1 MIHLSG
7 EVRVWALGPVWRRIG
22 GGDSAKQE
30 PREEVARPAQPLGHA
45 PSSKL
50 KPHALD
56 ASTWPGGGPGTDQT
70 PLLPPR
76 FAIPVPAPA
85 ESCGAPSSRY
95 LLALLVTGG
104 QPPAVSRQAG
114 GPSSAMN
121 SGCSLT
127 NEVTSAP
134 SLAIIAAS
142 GWPTTSLRLK
152 MHACTPATP
161 SRLSDT
167 NNPRTQRQPV
177 DVGEQHY
184 CAPLQRGSIRWRCFS
199 PLPIASPV
207 GSVGSGLKHVYELCF
222 SSQSPASNSTTT
234 TSPPISQMHYPV
246 RTPLRQLRAGEF
258 YLDLVQSRPRS
269 P

>member
-1 MIHLSG
+1 M
-7 EVRVWALGPVWRRIG
+7 GPWTCLAPYWR
-22 GGDSAKQE
+22 GDSAKQE

-104 QPPAVSRQAG
+104 QPPAVARQAG

-127 NEVTSAP
+127 NEESLRRHLVYLTPTIRERSASRSTSA
-134 SLAIIAAS
+134 SS
-142 GWPTTSLRLK
+142 TTAHRCRGVRFVGAVSLRCL
-152 MHACTPATP
+152 
-161 SRLSDT
+161 L
-167 NNPRTQRQPV
+167 PV
-177 DVGEQHY
+177 QWD
-184 CAPLQRGSIRWRCFS
+184 
-199 PLPIASPV
+199 
-207 GSVGSGLKHVYELCF
+207 
-222 SSQSPASNSTTT
+222 
-234 TSPPISQMHYPV
+234 
-246 RTPLRQLRAGEF
+246 QLDQG
-258 YLDLVQSRPRS
+258 
-269 P
+269 

>member
-1 MIHLSG
+1 MDLFGAVLAGRFRKAGATGRS
-7 EVRVWALGPVWRRIG
+7 RSAGPTPRTRAIFQAQASRPRRLNLAWRWSWHRPNAAAPASLRYSSSCSCRIL
-22 GGDSAKQE
+22 
-30 PREEVARPAQPLGHA
+30 RR
-45 PSSKL
+45 
-50 KPHALD
+50 
-56 ASTWPGGGPGTDQT
+56 TI
-70 PLLPPR
+70 
-76 FAIPVPAPA
+76 FAIPAGLA
-85 ESCGAPSSRY
+85 RDWRSTTCCFAASRRAFLGHEFR
-95 LLALLVTGG
+95 LLAYQRG
-104 QPPAVSRQAG
+104 
-114 GPSSAMN
+114 
-121 SGCSLT
+121 
-127 NEVTSAP
+127 E
-134 SLAIIAAS
+134 
-142 GWPTTSLRLK
+142 
-152 MHACTPATP
+152 PATP